1 MKKRPLA
8 ILAVATLG
16 FTFALTG
23 VVRGNGQQFFPAA
36 SGKAIDLV
44 YFGRIKDKK
53 TGRLIRERAF
63 FTIFDNA
70 TGMSFPF
77 LNDSVAHYRSP
88 DVGAAVKEL
97 GGVKI
102 DPKNLEIQLMVAG
115 YKDIRLT
122 TMPRAKNGAV
132 ELNFVLEP
140 TGSAPPPSSDTTAE
154 SQSSAPLPTQSPW
167 AQPLAYGSL
176 GLFMVAATVRTLG
189 RRRSTND

>member
-16 FTFALTG
+16 FTFALTDI
-23 VVRGNGQQFFPAA
+23 VRGNGQQFFPAA
-36 SGKAIDLV
+36 NGKAIDLV

-122 TMPRAKNGAV
+122 TMPRAKQGAV
-132 ELNFVLEP
+132 ELNFAMEP
-140 TGSAPPPSSDTTAE
+140 TGAAPSPSSDTPAE
-154 SQSSAPLPTQSPW
+154 SQSAALPTQSPW

>member
-8 ILAVATLG
+8 TLAVATLG
-16 FTFALTG
+16 FTFALTDI
-23 VVRGNGQQFFPAA
+23 VRGNGQQFFPAA
-36 SGKAIDLV
+36 NGKAIDLV

-70 TGMSFPF
+70 NGLSFPF

-115 YKDIRLT
+115 YKDIRLL
-122 TMPRAKNGAV
+122 TMPRANHGTV
-132 ELNFVLEP
+132 ELNFVMEP
-140 TGSAPPPSSDTTAE
+140 TGSAPPPSSGTTPE
-154 SQSSAPLPTQSPW
+154 SESASLPTQSPW
-167 AQPLAYGSL
+167 AQPLAYGSVA
-176 GLFMVAATVRTLG
+176 LFMVAATVRTLG